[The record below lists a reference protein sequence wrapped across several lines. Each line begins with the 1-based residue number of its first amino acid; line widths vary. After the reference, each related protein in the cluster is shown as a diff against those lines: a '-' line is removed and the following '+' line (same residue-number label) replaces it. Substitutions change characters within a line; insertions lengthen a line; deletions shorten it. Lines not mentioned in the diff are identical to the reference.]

1 MAQDNIDHHP
11 MRPMFMSIRQCHLHA
26 ILVLALSLLLAEILS
41 VQNSLAQTATYTV
54 VEITPAGEIPT
65 RLNNLGDVV
74 GSGGGSGQAQAMF
87 WSRGNI
93 QPRRM
98 GALLAGDYSSAS
110 AINDAGEITGL
121 SNTGTSVVPF
131 IWTPKDGWQ
140 QIPLLPGDNGGQGM
154 GINKSGDVVGY
165 SSGPNGTRAFRWTRW
180 EGIRNLGC
188 LAGGNY
194 SRARAVNDSAQVVG
208 TSGSPVG
215 KRAVLWTKDGQ
226 VRDLGTLAGDT
237 TSEAIAI
244 NNAGEVVGYSKGPSG
259 LRAFIWT
266 EATGMQNIGTL
277 PGGNASRA
285 LDVNDAGCV
294 VGSSSAASGDHAFIW
309 TKKDG
314 MTDLNSAASVGLG
327 VVFAEAHADQQ
338 RWSVSLILGK
348 AMPDADSSGK
358 TAQSHHDCAVA
369 PATAFLLTPAPA
381 Q

>member
-1 MAQDNIDHHP
+1 
-11 MRPMFMSIRQCHLHA
+11 MRTMVISIRPSHLPA
-26 ILVLALSLLLAEILS
+26 MLVLAFSLLLAEILS
-41 VQNSLAQTATYTV
+41 VENSLGQTAAYTV

-74 GSGGGSGQAQAMF
+74 GRGGGSGQAQAMF

-93 QPRRM
+93 EPRRM
-98 GALLAGDYSSAS
+98 GALLTGDYSSAS

-121 SNTGTSVVPF
+121 SNTSRSVVPF
-131 IWTPKDGWQ
+131 IWKPQGGWQ
-140 QIPLLPGDNGGQGM
+140 QLPLLQGDNGGQGL

-165 SSGPNGTRAFRWTRW
+165 SSGPNGTRAFRWTRRQ
-180 EGIRNLGC
+180 GIRSLGC
-188 LAGGNY
+188 LPGGNY

-208 TSGSPVG
+208 ISGSPVG

-237 TSEAIAI
+237 ASEAIAI
-244 NNAGEVVGYSKGPSG
+244 NNLGDVVGYSKGSSG

-277 PGGNASRA
+277 PGANASRA
-285 LDVNDAGCV
+285 LDINDAGYV
-294 VGSSSAASGDHAFIW
+294 VGSSSTSSGDHAFLW

-327 VVFAEAHADQQ
+327 VVFAEAHAINNAGQI
-338 RWSVSLILGK
+338 LILGK
-348 AMPDADSSGK
+348 AMPEADSNGR